1 MSKVNVCYSDFNTN
15 KIEKVEMSL
24 FNNVSFEASIKDYEN
39 KIITLSMKDKISS
52 NVELDGEIDFESLN
66 SLSKSLSAIKRQ
78 LERMEA

>member
-66 SLSKSLSAIKRQ
+66 SLLKSLSAIKRQ